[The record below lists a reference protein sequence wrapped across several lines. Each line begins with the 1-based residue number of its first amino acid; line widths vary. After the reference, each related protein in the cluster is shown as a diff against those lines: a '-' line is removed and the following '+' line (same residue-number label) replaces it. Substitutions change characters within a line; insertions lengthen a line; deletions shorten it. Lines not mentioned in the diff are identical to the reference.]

1 MLLKRDDI
9 KDVCS
14 KILAAVDTNG
24 LSTITETL
32 ELIVQDDILYLNV
45 TNREY
50 FAQVKLP
57 VTGDNGFHATVNASL
72 FLKLIP
78 QITTDTI
85 ELNIKDNL
93 LIVKGNG
100 TYKLPLIYEGSNLL
114 ELPKIDID
122 NVTAEFDVNSD
133 ILISILNYNS
143 KELNKGTIMKPVQ
156 KLFYV
161 DEFGCITFT
170 SGACVNNFTLPKPI
184 KILLKHN
191 IVKLFKLFKG
201 STVHFT
207 LGQDAISEDITQTKV
222 KFECGNIT
230 LTAILSCDDS
240 LINSVPVNVIR
251 NMATDGY
258 PYSVV
263 LNKELVLQTIN
274 RLLLFGSNRTYAN
287 FNFGQDSLEISF
299 NNSSKEVINY
309 CNGTNINN
317 TYSSTIDLIDLKLT
331 IENCSEE
338 YITLNFG
345 NSRSVV
351 VIRNNIY
358 NVIPEVM
365 EQ

>member
-1 MLLKRDDI
+1 MILKRDDI

-32 ELIVQDDILYLNV
+32 ELIVYDKVLYLNV

-57 VTGDNGFHATVNASL
+57 VNEDNEFHATVNAAL

-100 TYKLPLIYEGSNLL
+100 TYKLPLIYEGNDLL
-114 ELPKIDID
+114 ELPKIDIN

-133 ILISILNYNS
+133 LLISILNYNS
-143 KELNKGTIMKPVQ
+143 KELTKGTILRPVQ
-156 KLFYV
+156 KLFYL
-161 DEFGCITFT
+161 DECGCITFT
-170 SGACVNNFTLPKPI
+170 SGACVNNFTLPQPI

-201 STVHFT
+201 STVHFI
-207 LGQDAISEDITQTKV
+207 LGQDALSDDITQTKV
-222 KFECGNIT
+222 RFECDNIT

-240 LINSVPVNVIR
+240 LINSVPVNTIR
-251 NMATDGY
+251 SMAVDGY
-258 PYSVV
+258 PYSIV
-263 LNKELVLQTIN
+263 LNRELMLQTIN
-274 RLLLFGSNRTYAN
+274 RLLLFSSNRTYGN
-287 FNFGQDSLEISF
+287 FNFGKDSLEISF
-299 NNSSKEVINY
+299 NNASKETINY
-309 CNGTNINN
+309 CNDTHIENE
-317 TYSSTIDLIDLKLT
+317 YSSIIDLTDLKLT
-331 IENCSEE
+331 LENCDEE

-345 NSRSVV
+345 NERSIV

-358 NVIPEVM
+358 NVIPESEV
-365 EQ
+365 